1 VEKVAKWGK
10 AAKWGEGCQVPD
22 ARLPSTGLKA
32 AKTAKTANATVTLV
46 TLLAARVSLAP
57 ELGVGE
63 ATGASTRGGKAAKQM
78 ALVGLHIAG
87 LKAGPSPRLWGR
99 L

>member
-1 VEKVAKWGK
+1 VEKVATWGK

-46 TLLAARVSLAP
+46 TLLAVRVSLAP

-63 ATGASTRGGKAAKQM
+63 ARARAREGER
-78 ALVGLHIAG
+78 
-87 LKAGPSPRLWGR
+87 RLSRWPWLGFT
-99 L
+99 LPA